1 MKKKLYIRPA
11 IDENDLF
18 VTDALLGLSDPDDKI
33 HDGGEGDDNDDPT
46 VKERDDYEWG
56 NLW

>member
-18 VTDALLGLSDPDDKI
+18 VTDALLGLSDPDDEI
-33 HDGGEGDDNDDPT
+33 HDGGEGEDDDDPT

>member
-1 MKKKLYIRPA
+1 MKKKLYISPA

-18 VTDALLGLSDPDDKI
+18 VTDALLGLSDPDDEI
-33 HDGGEGDDNDDPT
+33 HDGGEGEDDDDPT
-46 VKERDDYEWG
+46 VKERDDYEWA